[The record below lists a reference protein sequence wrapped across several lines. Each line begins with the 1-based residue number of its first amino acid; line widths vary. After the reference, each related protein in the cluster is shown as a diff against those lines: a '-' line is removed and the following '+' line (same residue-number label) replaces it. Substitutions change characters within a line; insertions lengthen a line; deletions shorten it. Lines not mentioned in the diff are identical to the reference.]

1 MLSDTYF
8 YCQFMINNFIQYIKT
23 SILQLPLL
31 SLELE
36 LLQPE
41 LLQLPDP
48 PLREPVADGGGR
60 VALPALGTL
69 RDPGPAAG
77 ADEVLMGAGEDFSS
91 GTPGRPSSA
100 GCPYLIV
107 LRTKNFSLREGINN

>member
-8 YCQFMINNFIQYIKT
+8 YCQFMINYFIQYIKT

-36 LLQPE
+36 FLQPQ

-48 PLREPVADGGGR
+48 SLCEPVADGGGR

-69 RDPGPAAG
+69 GNTGPAAG
-77 ADEVLMGAGEDFSS
+77 ADEVLLGAAEDSRS
-91 GTPGRPSSA
+91 GSWDLQANWALQVGLLLPDDFFLLLDT
-100 GCPYLIV
+100 
-107 LRTKNFSLREGINN
+107 